1 MNILGTAMCTEN
13 CMPECT
19 IMSSLASGTVEVSGC
34 TVVISDKNKAFL
46 IEHNGAIDCLVEC
59 L

>member
-1 MNILGTAMCTEN
+1 MCTEN